1 MGFLDGKVAL
11 ITGAG
16 QGVGRGIALAMAREG
31 AAIAVA
37 GRTQHKIESV
47 CAEIMSLGGHA
58 VPITGD
64 VKIAADVIRIVDATV
79 AAFGG
84 LDILVNNAQEVP
96 LGRLLEAR
104 IEEYQAG
111 FDSGPIASL
120 RFMQACYPHLK
131 ARGGGSIVNLVTA
144 AAVRWDMAGY
154 GMHGSVKQA
163 IRSLTRAAAA
173 EWGPDN
179 IRTNNIAPEALS
191 PSFADWMKADPET
204 TAAFVKTIPLGRVGD
219 CEQDIGRFVALLCS
233 PGVVPQW
240 PSRRDLTWAMV
251 SGASRSGLSFR

>member
-1 MGFLDGKVAL
+1 MGMLDGKVAL

-31 AAIAVA
+31 AAIAVS
-37 GRTQHKIESV
+37 GRTESKLHAV
-47 CAEIMSLGGHA
+47 CDEIAAVGARA
-58 VPITGD
+58 VPIPGD
-64 VKIAADVIRIVDATV
+64 VKNPADVMRTVDATV
-79 AAFGG
+79 SAFGG
-84 LDILVNNAQEVP
+84 IDILVNNAQEVP
-96 LGRLLEAR
+96 LGRLLEANVDD
-104 IEEYQAG
+104 YQTG
-111 FDSGPIASL
+111 FDSGPIATL

-233 PGVVPQW
+233 PG
-240 PSRRDLTWAMV
+240 AAYV
-251 SGASRSGLSFR
+251 SGATIPVDGGQANFD

>member
-1 MGFLDGKVAL
+1 MGILDGKVAL

-16 QGVGRGIALAMAREG
+16 QGVGRGIALAMAKEG

-37 GRTQHKIESV
+37 GRTASKIDDT
-47 CAEIMSLGGHA
+47 CAEILSIGGRA
-58 VPITGD
+58 VPILCD
-64 VKIAADVIRIVDATV
+64 VKVASDVIRTV
-79 AAFGG
+79 EAAFGG
-84 LDILVNNAQEVP
+84 IDILVNNAQEVP

-104 IEEYQAG
+104 IEDYQTG

-191 PSFADWMKADPET
+191 PGFAGWMESDPEG
-204 TAAFVKTIPLGRVGD
+204 TAAFIATIPMGRVGD
-219 CEQDIGRFVALLCS
+219 CELDIGRAVAALCG
-233 PGVVPQW
+233 P
-240 PSRRDLTWAMV
+240 AMGYI
-251 SGASRSGLSFR
+251 SGATIPVDGGQANFD

>member
-1 MGFLDGKVAL
+1 MGILDGKVAL

-16 QGVGRGIALAMAREG
+16 QGVGRGIAFAMAKEG

-37 GRTQHKIESV
+37 GRTESKIKDT
-47 CAEIMSLGGHA
+47 CAEIASFGGKA
-58 VPITGD
+58 IPIVCEVKSADD
-64 VKIAADVIRIVDATV
+64 VTRTVAETV
-79 AAFGG
+79 AALGG
-84 LDILVNNAQEVP
+84 IDILVNNAQEVP

-104 IEEYQAG
+104 IEDYQTG

-154 GMHGSVKQA
+154 GMHASVKQA

-191 PSFADWMKADPET
+191 PGFAGWMEADPEG
-204 TAAFVKTIPLGRVGD
+204 TAAFIATIPMGRVGD
-219 CEQDIGRFVALLCS
+219 CEQDIGRAVAALCG
-233 PGVVPQW
+233 P
-240 PSRRDLTWAMV
+240 AMQYI
-251 SGASRSGLSFR
+251 SGATIPVDGGQANFD

>member
-1 MGFLDGKVAL
+1 MGILDGKVAL

-16 QGVGRGIALAMAREG
+16 QGVGRGIALAMAKEG
-31 AAIAVA
+31 AVIAVS
-37 GRTQHKIESV
+37 GRTQSKIDSV
-47 CAEIMSLGGHA
+47 VAEIAAIGGRA
-58 VPITGD
+58 VAILGD
-64 VKIAADVIRIVDATV
+64 VKIPADVTRTVAETV

-84 LDILVNNAQEVP
+84 IDILVNNAQEVP

-104 IEEYQAG
+104 IEDYQTG

-191 PSFADWMKADPET
+191 PGFAGWMESDPEG
-204 TAAFVKTIPLGRVGD
+204 TAAFIATIPMGRVGD
-219 CEQDIGRFVALLCS
+219 CEKDIGRAVAALCG
-233 PGVVPQW
+233 PN
-240 PSRRDLTWAMV
+240 MEYI
-251 SGASRSGLSFR
+251 SGATIPVDGGQANFD

>member
-1 MGFLDGKVAL
+1 MGILDGKVAL

-16 QGVGRGIALAMAREG
+16 QGVGRGIALAMAKEG
-31 AAIAVA
+31 AAIALA
-37 GRTQHKIESV
+37 GRTVSKVEAV
-47 CAEIMSLGGHA
+47 KAEIEASGGQA
-58 VPITGD
+58 IAIRCD
-64 VKIAADVIRIVDATV
+64 VKSAEDAGRTVDETV

-96 LGRLLEAR
+96 LGRLLDAKVEDYR
-104 IEEYQAG
+104 TG
-111 FDSGPIASL
+111 FESGPIATL
-120 RFMQACYPHLK
+120 RFMQACYPHLR

-154 GMHGSVKQA
+154 GMHASVKQA

-191 PSFADWMKADPET
+191 PGFEGWMKSDPEG
-204 TAAFVKTIPLGRVGD
+204 TAAFISTIPLGRVGD
-219 CEQDIGRFVALLCS
+219 CEMDIGRFVALLCS
-233 PGVVPQW
+233 P
-240 PSRRDLTWAMV
+240 AAAYI
-251 SGASRSGLSFR
+251 SGATIPVDGGQANFD

>member
-1 MGFLDGKVAL
+1 MGSLEGKIAL

-16 QGVGRGIALAMAREG
+16 QGVGRGIALAMAKEG
-31 AAIAVA
+31 AEIAVA
-37 GRTQHKIESV
+37 GRTESKIRDTCS
-47 CAEIMSLGGHA
+47 AI
-58 VPITGD
+58 
-64 VKIAADVIRIVDATV
+64 

-84 LDILVNNAQEVP
+84 RAIPIVCDVKSADDVRRTVATTVREFGGIDILVNNAQEVP
-96 LGRLLEAR
+96 LGRLLEAKV
-104 IEEYQAG
+104 EDYVAG
-111 FDSGPIASL
+111 FESGPIASL

-154 GMHGSVKQA
+154 GMHASVKQA

-191 PSFADWMKADPET
+191 PSFEEWMRSDPET

-219 CEQDIGRFVALLCS
+219 CERDIGRAVVLLVG
-233 PGVVPQW
+233 PG
-240 PSRRDLTWAMV
+240 AEYI
-251 SGASRSGLSFR
+251 SGATIPVDGGQANFD

>member
-16 QGVGRGIALAMAREG
+16 QGVGRGIALAMAKEG

-37 GRTQHKIESV
+37 GRTESKIRRV
-47 CAEIMSLGGHA
+47 AEEVWVLGSRA
-58 VPITGD
+58 APILCD
-64 VKIAADVIRIVDATV
+64 VKVAEDVTRTVAETV

-84 LDILVNNAQEVP
+84 IDILVNNAQEVP
-96 LGRLLEAR
+96 LGTLLEAR
-104 IEEYQAG
+104 VEDYQAG

-163 IRSLTRAAAA
+163 IRSLTRAAAS

-191 PSFADWMKADPET
+191 PGFAGWMESDPEG
-204 TAAFVKTIPLGRVGD
+204 TAAFIATIPMGRVGD
-219 CEQDIGRFVALLCS
+219 CEKDIGRAVAALCG
-233 PGVVPQW
+233 PN
-240 PSRRDLTWAMV
+240 MEYI
-251 SGASRSGLSFR
+251 SGATIPVDGGQANFD

>member
-1 MGFLDGKVAL
+1 MGLLDGKVAL

-16 QGVGRGIALAMAREG
+16 QGVGRGIALAMAKEG
-31 AAIAVA
+31 AAIAVC
-37 GRTQHKIESV
+37 GRTEHKLGKV
-47 CAEIMSLGGHA
+47 CDEIVSAGGRA
-58 VPITGD
+58 VAIAGD
-64 VKIAADVIRIVDATV
+64 VKDPADVTRTV
-79 AAFGG
+79 AQTIAAFGG
-84 LDILVNNAQEVP
+84 IDILVNNAQEVP
-96 LGRLLEAR
+96 LGRLLEAKV
-104 IEEYQAG
+104 EDYQAG
-111 FDSGPIASL
+111 FDSGPIATL

-179 IRTNNIAPEALS
+179 IRINNIAPEALS
-191 PSFADWMKADPET
+191 PSFEEWMKADPET
-204 TAAFVKTIPLGRVGD
+204 TSAFVQTIPLGRVGD

-233 PGVVPQW
+233 PGAVY
-240 PSRRDLTWAMV
+240 V
-251 SGASRSGLSFR
+251 SGATIPVDGGQANFD

>member
-1 MGFLDGKVAL
+1 MGMLDGKVAL

-16 QGVGRGIALAMAREG
+16 QGVGRGIALAMAKEG
-31 AAIAVA
+31 AAVALA
-37 GRTQHKIESV
+37 GRTESKVREVCGEIEGF
-47 CAEIMSLGGHA
+47 GGRA
-58 VPITGD
+58 VSIRCD
-64 VKIAADVIRIVDATV
+64 VKLAEDVTRTVAETV

-104 IEEYQAG
+104 IEDYQAG

-179 IRTNNIAPEALS
+179 IRANNIAPEALS
-191 PSFADWMKADPET
+191 PGFAGWMESDPEG
-204 TAAFVKTIPLGRVGD
+204 TAAFIATIPMGRVGD
-219 CEQDIGRFVALLCS
+219 CEQDIGRAVALLCT
-233 PGVVPQW
+233 PG
-240 PSRRDLTWAMV
+240 MGYI
-251 SGASRSGLSFR
+251 SGATIPVDGGQANFD

>member
-1 MGFLDGKVAL
+1 MGYLDGKVAL

-16 QGVGRGIALAMAREG
+16 QGVGRGIALAMAKEG

-37 GRTQHKIESV
+37 GRTESKV
-47 CAEIMSLGGHA
+47 RDVVGEIKALGARA
-58 VPITGD
+58 VAIVSD
-64 VKIAADVIRIVDATV
+64 VKVAEDVTRTV
-79 AAFGG
+79 AETIEAFGG
-84 LDILVNNAQEVP
+84 IDILVNNAQEVP
-96 LGRLLEAR
+96 LGTLLEAR
-104 IEEYQAG
+104 VEDYQAG

-120 RFMQACYPHLK
+120 RFMQACYPQLK

-163 IRSLTRAAAA
+163 IRSLTRAAAS

-191 PSFADWMKADPET
+191 PGFAGWMESDPEG
-204 TAAFVKTIPLGRVGD
+204 TAAFIATIPMGRVGD
-219 CEQDIGRFVALLCS
+219 CEKDIGRAVAALCG
-233 PGVVPQW
+233 PN
-240 PSRRDLTWAMV
+240 MEYI
-251 SGASRSGLSFR
+251 SGATIPVDGGQANFD

>member
-1 MGFLDGKVAL
+1 MGMLDGKVAL

-16 QGVGRGIALAMAREG
+16 QGVGRGIALAMAKEG

-37 GRTQHKIESV
+37 GRTAFKIEAV
-47 CAEIMSLGGHA
+47 CAEIGALGGSA
-58 VPITGD
+58 IPILCD
-64 VKIAADVIRIVDATV
+64 VKIADDVTRTV
-79 AAFGG
+79 AATVSAFGG
-84 LDILVNNAQEVP
+84 IDILVNNAQEVP
-96 LGRLLEAR
+96 LGRLLEAK
-104 IEEYQAG
+104 IEDYVAG
-111 FDSGPIASL
+111 FESGPIASL

-191 PSFADWMKADPET
+191 PGFADWMKSDPEG
-204 TAAFVKTIPLGRVGD
+204 TAAFISTIPLGRVGD
-219 CEQDIGRFVALLCS
+219 CELDIGRAVMLLVS
-233 PGVVPQW
+233 PG
-240 PSRRDLTWAMV
+240 AAYI
-251 SGASRSGLSFR
+251 SGATIPVDGGQANFD

>member
-1 MGFLDGKVAL
+1 MGILDGKVAL

-16 QGVGRGIALAMAREG
+16 QGVGRGIAFAMAKEG
-31 AAIAVA
+31 SAIAVA
-37 GRTQHKIESV
+37 GRTAAKIDDT
-47 CAEIMSLGGHA
+47 CAEILSFGGRA
-58 VPITGD
+58 VPILCD
-64 VKIAADVIRIVDATV
+64 VKVASDVTRTVEATV

-84 LDILVNNAQEVP
+84 IDILVNNAQEVP

-104 IEEYQAG
+104 IEDYQTG

-191 PSFADWMKADPET
+191 PGFAGWDG
-204 TAAFVKTIPLGRVGD
+204 GRPGRHRGLHRHHPD
-219 CEQDIGRFVALLCS
+219 GQGRRLRDGYRPRRRRFVRAGDGLYF
-233 PGVVPQW
+233 
-240 PSRRDLTWAMV
+240 RRDHPCRWRA
-251 SGASRSGLSFR
+251 GEFRLGGS